1 MKKRNLLLVE
11 FPWGRDKDPRVPLGH
26 ASMLAMVKNL
36 SNVQCKSFVKPIN
49 SSDFSVKDVNQ
60 EILHELSELG
70 ENTDIAFGVYVWCED
85 VVKSILTFLR
95 ANNFTDRIILGGPQ
109 ISYSEAGLE
118 LIYPEADVFVRG
130 YGEFAIAELMTNP
143 DKINHTGV
151 HYAGDSDKLEQ
162 TIVDLDL
169 CPSPW
174 LEGII
179 KLKNQPFIRWET
191 QRGCQ
196 FKCSFCQH
204 KEAGSRLPK
213 HTFHFNRIEQE
224 IDLFCREKV
233 PDIAILDPI
242 FNSGKQSVKILKRFS
257 ENGYDGRL
265 SIQCRAEM
273 ITDEFI
279 QYASKLNVRLEFGL
293 QTIHEN
299 EGVAISRRNN
309 FKMVEKNLAKV
320 KQAGINFE
328 VSVIYG
334 LPEQTLAS
342 FRRTI
347 DWCLEME
354 IPVIKAFPLMLL
366 RGTEIEKQKHVW
378 GLVESNDTMPV
389 VIESDTFTH
398 HEWLQM
404 GKISQILKET
414 ENNHPKSIEY
424 LQKLIHGSEGIQLER
439 FQPVIDG
446 LKNRVDH
453 QPINVN

>member
-1 MKKRNLLLVE
+1 MARNLLLVE

-26 ASMLAMVKNL
+26 ASLLAVLKNL
-36 SNVQCKSFVKPIN
+36 SNVKFKSFVKPIN
-49 SSDFSVKDVNQ
+49 SSDFSLKDVKQ
-60 EILHELSELG
+60 EILYELSEFG
-70 ENTDIAFGVYVWCED
+70 ENTDIALGVYVWCEEL
-85 VVKSILTFLR
+85 VKSILTYLR
-95 ANNFTDRIILGGPQ
+95 ANNFTGRIILGGPQ

-118 LIYPEADVFVRG
+118 LIYPEADIFVRG
-130 YGEFAIAELMTNP
+130 YGEFALAELVTNS
-143 DKINHTGV
+143 DKISHVGV
-151 HYAGDSDKLEQ
+151 HYAGNPDKQEQ

-179 KLKNQPFIRWET
+179 KLKNQSFIRWET

-213 HTFHFNRIEQE
+213 HIFNLNRIEHE

-257 ENGYDGRL
+257 DNGYDGRL

-273 ITDEFI
+273 ITDEFL

-299 EGVAISRRNN
+299 EGVAINRRNN
-309 FKMVEKNLAKV
+309 FKMVQRNLCKV
-320 KQAGINFE
+320 KDAGINFE
-328 VSVIYG
+328 ISVIYG

-342 FRRTI
+342 FKRTI
-347 DWCLEME
+347 DWCLKME
-354 IPVIKAFPLMLL
+354 VPVIKAFPLMLL

-378 GLVESNDTMPV
+378 GLIQSDDTMPV
-389 VIESDTFTH
+389 VIKSDTFSNR
-398 HEWLQM
+398 EWLQM
-404 GKISQILKET
+404 GKISQVLKDT
-414 ENNHPKSIEY
+414 ENNHPKSIES
-424 LQKLIHGSEGIQLER
+424 LEELIDGSKRIQLER
-439 FQPVIDG
+439 FQSVIDG
-446 LKNRVDH
+446 LNPKIDRK
-453 QPINVN
+453 PININ

>member
-1 MKKRNLLLVE
+1 MARNLLLVE

-26 ASMLAMVKNL
+26 ASMLAMLKNVL
-36 SNVQCKSFVKPIN
+36 NARCKSFVKPIN
-49 SSDFSVKDVNQ
+49 LSDFSVKNVKQ
-60 EILHELSELG
+60 EILYELSELG

-95 ANNFTDRIILGGPQ
+95 ANNFEGRIILGGPQ

-118 LIYPEADVFVRG
+118 QIYPEADIFVRG

-143 DKINHTGV
+143 NKINHTGV
-151 HYAGDSDKLEQ
+151 HYAGESDKVEQ

-179 KLKNQPFIRWET
+179 KLENQPFIRWET

-213 HTFHFNRIEQE
+213 HMFQFNRIEQE
-224 IDLFCREKV
+224 IDLFCRKKV
-233 PDIAILDPI
+233 EDIAILDPI
-242 FNSGKQSVKILKRFS
+242 FNSGKQAIKILKRFY
-257 ENGYDGRL
+257 ENEYDGRL

-299 EGVAISRRNN
+299 EGIAINRRNN
-309 FKMVEKNLAKV
+309 FKMVQRNLAKV
-320 KQAGINFE
+320 KQARINFE

-334 LPEQTLAS
+334 LPEQTLES
-342 FRRTI
+342 FRNTI
-347 DWCLEME
+347 DWCLSMK

-366 RGTEIEKQKHVW
+366 RGTEIEKQKHLW
-378 GLVESNDTMPV
+378 GLIESNDTMPV
-389 VIESDTFTH
+389 VIESNTFTNR
-398 HEWLQM
+398 EWLQM
-404 GKISQILKET
+404 GNISQVLKES
-414 ENNHPKSIEY
+414 EKAHPRSIELLEEMMDESNE
-424 LQKLIHGSEGIQLER
+424 LQHER
-439 FQPVIDG
+439 FQPIISGIENPVLVKI
-446 LKNRVDH
+446 KT
-453 QPINVN
+453 P